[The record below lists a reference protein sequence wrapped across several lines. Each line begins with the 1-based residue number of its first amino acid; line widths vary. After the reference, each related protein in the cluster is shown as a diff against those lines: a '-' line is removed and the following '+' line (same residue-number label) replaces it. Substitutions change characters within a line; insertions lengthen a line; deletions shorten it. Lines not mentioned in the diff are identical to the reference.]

1 MTFASYHHA
10 LRAKQWR
17 RNLLSVLQLA
27 PITII
32 IAGFLIVPLALAF
45 WESIDGLELNFDR
58 YLRVISEPIYLDVLV
73 RSLEIGFFTTVIC
86 VSLGYPIAYFMT
98 TMGRRGIAVFSIF
111 LLVPLFT
118 AFLIRT
124 YGWIIILGRRGVL
137 NTFLIEAGIIE
148 EPLRILGTSVAVYI
162 GLVHV
167 LTPVAIFVMF
177 ANMVQLDRTLLKAS
191 QVLGAHP
198 VRAFVRVYFPMS
210 MPAIVSASVLI
221 FIIAISFYITPVLLG
236 GPGDTMISQ
245 LVVTQVTTLLDF
257 KTGYAIAIL
266 LLLVTIATIALSNLF
281 VPIEQMWAVKGSV
294 RSRKSLGILDRVP
307 GRTWVRAAF
316 DRVLSTLENGL
327 YAALRKP
334 KWLAASAMRLFAVL
348 FILFLIAPLLIIY
361 VLSFNASP
369 FLVFP
374 PPGYSMRWYA
384 EFFQNPD
391 WRTALIQSGRIAVIV
406 ATISVVIG
414 GSAAFAIVRSN
425 VPAKRA
431 LILFFLTPLL
441 VPVIVLAIS
450 LYISIGSI
458 NLIGSLPGLV
468 IGHLVFSVPY
478 AVIVLVGA
486 IRNLDQNLEHA
497 ASTLGGPPTLVYR
510 KIVFPILLPAILTA
524 WLLSFLQSFDELLV
538 TLFLLGRQTPTLPIK
553 MWNDIQVELD
563 PTMSAASSIIV
574 TTVALIIVA
583 SQAKVLFARQ
593 EREERA

>member
-1 MTFASYHHA
+1 MA
-10 LRAKQWR
+10 
-17 RNLLSVLQLA
+17 VLQLA
-27 PITII
+27 PITLV
-32 IAGFLIVPLALAF
+32 IAGFLIVPLMLAF

-73 RSLEIGFFTTVIC
+73 RSLEIGFITTVIC
-86 VSLGYPIAYFMT
+86 VSLSYPIAYFMT

-137 NTFLIEAGIIE
+137 NTLLMEAGIIE
-148 EPLRILGTSVAVYI
+148 APLRILGTSVAVYI

-167 LTPVAIFVMF
+167 LTPVAVFVMF

-294 RSRKSLGILDRVP
+294 RSRKSLGILDRLP
-307 GRTWVRAAF
+307 GRIWARVAF
-316 DRVLSTLENGL
+316 DRVLSTLETGL
-327 YAALRKP
+327 YAAFRRP
-334 KWLAASAMRLFAVL
+334 KWLVASALRLFAVL

-361 VLSFNASP
+361 ILSFNASP

-384 EFFQNPD
+384 EFFHDPD
-391 WRTALIQSGRIAVIV
+391 WRTALIQSGRIAIIV

-414 GSAAFAIVRSN
+414 VSAAFAIVRSN
-425 VPAKRA
+425 MPAKRA
-431 LILFFLTPLL
+431 LFLFFLTPLL

-486 IRNLDQNLEHA
+486 IRNLDRNLEHA
-497 ASTLGGPPTLVYR
+497 ASTLGGPPILVYR

-553 MWNDIQVELD
+553 MWNNIQVELD

-574 TTVALIIVA
+574 TTVALIIVV
-583 SQAKVLFARQ
+583 SQARILFSRQ
-593 EREERA
+593 KREE